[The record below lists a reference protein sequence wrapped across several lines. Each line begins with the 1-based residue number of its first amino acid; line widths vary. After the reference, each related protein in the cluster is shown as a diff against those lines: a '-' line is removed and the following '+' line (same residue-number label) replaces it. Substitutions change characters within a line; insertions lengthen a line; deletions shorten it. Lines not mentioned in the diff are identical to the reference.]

1 MTRCILISPNV
12 KLRQALI
19 QGLQSTP
26 DVALMRTLDHH
37 PQTFEAGRLLESLR
51 PEIVL
56 IDASDLQALAETA
69 RRWEQMAPEITQIG
83 VDWDTTSSALLEAMH
98 CGVRD
103 FVSAP
108 FTAER
113 LTEVFERNRSLC
125 AERQAGLGVANRV
138 YSFIPAKG
146 GVGCSTVAT
155 NTAVSLAARFPGK
168 ALLMDFDFIS
178 GVIGFSL
185 NGRCKHSSW
194 DALIGPAGIEDSLWR
209 NLVIRHGALDVL
221 PTPPVHLGSP
231 EPIQEARHAI
241 RYARGKYR
249 ATVVDLADQADAVAY
264 DTLRHSHMIFLVT
277 TPEVPALRLA
287 HERLKQL
294 QAEDL
299 DDRVELIVNRAGTVG
314 REPIEDL
321 LGRAVYCEFP
331 NDYRAATAAMQTGM
345 PIGALGRSF
354 DRFAATIL
362 GEQSGGE
369 SQADHA
375 FSGLLSS
382 VSNRVAGRLAKS

>member
-1 MTRCILISPNV
+1 
-12 KLRQALI
+12 
-19 QGLQSTP
+19 
-26 DVALMRTLDHH
+26 MRTLDHH

-51 PEIVL
+51 PNIVL
-56 IDASDLQALAETA
+56 IDASDPKALAETA
-69 RRWEQMAPEITQIG
+69 RRWEQMAPEVTQIG

-113 LTEVFERNRSLC
+113 LTEVFARNRSLC
-125 AERQAGLGVANRV
+125 AERKAGLSVANRV
-138 YSFIPAKG
+138 YSFIPAKA

-155 NTAVSLAARFPGK
+155 NTAVALAARLPGQ
-168 ALLMDFDFIS
+168 ALLMDFDFMS

-185 NGRCKHSSW
+185 NLRHEHSSW
-194 DALIGPAGIEDSLWR
+194 DALVGPGGIDESLWR
-209 NLVIRHGALDVL
+209 DLVLRHGALDVL
-221 PTPPVHLGSP
+221 PTPPVQLASP
-231 EPIQEARHAI
+231 APIQETRHAI
-241 RYARGKYR
+241 RYARSKYR
-249 ATVVDLADQADAVAY
+249 ATVVDLADQSDAVAY

-294 QAEDL
+294 QSEDL
-299 DDRVELIVNRAGTVG
+299 GDRVELIVNRAGAVA

-321 LGRAVYCEFP
+321 LGRAVYCEFA
-331 NDYRAATAAMQTGM
+331 NDYRAATMAMQTGK
-345 PIGALGRSF
+345 PAGALGRSF

-369 SQADHA
+369 PQAVHS
-375 FSGLLSS
+375 FSGLLNS
-382 VSNRVAGRLAKS
+382 VSNRVAGRLA